1 MNIAKKVFNVFGII
15 LAWVLSI
22 ALVIMLVV
30 TPIVF
35 SALSLISADTI
46 TKALTQSFDPS
57 AEVQKPAEEVTLVQ
71 LSSTTEESTPAGG
84 TDASQFG
91 DLSGIFGDQ
100 ISQET
105 LDKILSSNAAKEL
118 IEAYTDDL
126 ADAFTGNGGEAKFN
140 SEKIKSIVN
149 DNIDEIVDVLQEA
162 VPELADMD
170 KGELKSQILKAV
182 DEGAEEIVNA
192 LPKPEDIKQEM
203 MESNP
208 ALETALQIL
217 AQKDMIMLAIIG
229 VIVVISALIF
239 VCRIPGLR
247 GFRWLAVNL
256 FVGGGFNAFTSVGLL
271 VSKSAVSQ
279 IAEEAGPQI
288 AGIIGSL
295 LGDFTTGM
303 FIRTAVM
310 LVSGGALLTVYI
322 LIKKAKAKKLTAA
335 EQAEALVVEEAPAEE
350 TPAEE
355 NAAEEA
361 QA

>member
-1 MNIAKKVFNVFGII
+1 M
-15 LAWVLSI
+15 
-22 ALVIMLVV
+22 
-30 TPIVF
+30 
-35 SALSLISADTI
+35 
-46 TKALTQSFDPS
+46 
-57 AEVQKPAEEVTLVQ
+57 
-71 LSSTTEESTPAGG
+71 
-84 TDASQFG
+84 
-91 DLSGIFGDQ
+91 
-100 ISQET
+100 
-105 LDKILSSNAAKEL
+105 
-118 IEAYTDDL
+118 
-126 ADAFTGNGGEAKFN
+126 
-140 SEKIKSIVN
+140 
-149 DNIDEIVDVLQEA
+149 
-162 VPELADMD
+162 
-170 KGELKSQILKAV
+170 
-182 DEGAEEIVNA
+182 DEGAEDIVNA
-192 LPKPEDIKQEM
+192 LPKPEDIKKEL

-279 IAEEAGPQI
+279 IAEDAGPQI

-322 LIKKAKAKKLTAA
+322 LIKKAKAKKLAAA